1 MNPSDVRIAIM
12 TPSVRQP
19 SWDYIKSVE
28 TLEAYVLSHGVLGSR
43 IGYMERMLKTQ
54 CSNLPQGRQDMLD
67 DAVSE
72 GFTHGVMIDDDMGFP
87 PDILDIMLPRN
98 VQCLGVNALRKDPLK
113 ASYTATALDGSI
125 LESYGKSGYEVVRDC
140 GLGFMVLDLSIF
152 SGVAVD
158 LVDCLRFSGFTA
170 APMRSVPRPHFEILY
185 DTAFG
190 GYCGED
196 RYFTRKL
203 SQYGVAVFIDH
214 DASHYITHI
223 GDFPYGYESM
233 AHKLSLPMKD
243 LADGDI

>member
-12 TPSVRQP
+12 TPSVRSP

-72 GFTHGVMIDDDMGFP
+72 GFTHGIMIDDDMGFP

-98 VQCLGVNALRKDPLK
+98 VQCLGVNALRKDHTRF
-113 ASYTATALDGSI
+113 SCTATALDGSP
-125 LESYGKSGYEVVRDC
+125 LYSHSRSGIEVVKDC
-140 GLGFMVLDLSIF
+140 GLGFMVRDLSIF
-152 SGVAVD
+152 
-158 LVDCLRFSGFTA
+158 
-170 APMRSVPRPHFEILY
+170 APHRMTPSNPSPIPTVPRPHFEILY
-185 DTAFG
+185 DPAFG
-190 GYCGED
+190 GYRGED
-196 RYFTRKL
+196 RYFTRKV
-203 SQYGVAVFIDH
+203 SAHGIVVYIDH

-243 LADGDI
+243 LADGNT